1 MAGKK
6 HSEVKTGRD
15 ERIRE
20 NRPLTPKQ
28 QHFARAV
35 ATGMTQ
41 SDAYREAY
49 NSSPES
55 KASGIWERASRLMAN
70 DKVRSRVN
78 ELMALKDAAV
88 LADAVTDAELV
99 RSNLRH
105 WMAHGAP
112 EDSVKVRAAELLGK
126 ASGLFQTDINVN
138 DKRERTPEQ
147 VQAELER
154 RLLALT
160 SQIDE
165 DGPGDSDTL
174 Q

>member
-35 ATGMTQ
+35 ASGMTQ

-99 RSNLRH
+99 RTKLRH
-105 WMAHGAP
+105 WMEHGAP
-112 EDSVKVRAAELLGK
+112 DDSVKVRAAELLGK
-126 ASGLFQTDINVN
+126 TAGMFTTDLTIN
-138 DKRERTPEQ
+138 DQRERTPEQ
-147 VQAELER
+147 VQAELEQ

-160 SQIDE
+160 RQVDE
-165 DGPGDSDTL
+165 EGPADGDTL